1 MKMEALKRVKYPH
14 GPTGRAYA
22 PGEKFEALSDRDA
35 KALSLVGKAKIL
47 EDKKANPVDLPAE
60 VMKPKA
66 KAMKADEP
74 EPKEE
79 PAAADVPLRRGRFYH
94 RRDMKAE

>member
-14 GPTGRAYA
+14 GPTGREYA

-47 EDKKANPVDLPAE
+47 EVKKANPVDLPDE

-66 KAMKADEP
+66 KAMEP
-74 EPKEE
+74 EPAPQEAPVE
-79 PAAADVPLRRGRFYH
+79 ADVPLRRGRFYQ
-94 RRDMKAE
+94 RRDMKARE